1 MITALRGVIPHPLQ
15 ELPQRAQPASSSGGV
30 APAGS
35 GISRT
40 DSKLSH
46 TSSTR

>member
-1 MITALRGVIPHPLQ
+1 MIAALAEWSRIQSRNSRSRPHS
-15 ELPQRAQPASSSGGV
+15 ASSNGGV

-46 TSSTR
+46 TSSDR